1 MGCGMKHL
9 KNSNRHRILVK
20 RRDRFLAIMEGTGW
34 VLLIGFCLFIADKCG
49 YLG

>member
-1 MGCGMKHL
+1 MKQL
-9 KNSNRHRILVK
+9 KNSNRYQILVK
-20 RRDRFLAIMEGTGW
+20 RRDRFLNIIEGTGW